1 MKEHLT
7 VDSVMTAD
15 GEVVL
20 LGPVD
25 KDGHR
30 VPLDTTDLYGPR
42 GEHYKVKSFVHFP
55 LMDGWFME
63 CAFTHD
69 LIDVSSLRLKAPDSW
84 EKLLEDLGGVLQQGG
99 RSGHKA
105 CPRCGVEPKMED
117 VRERSLTKPN
127 VMSVKCPACGMS
139 NSIAWGS
146 MDLPPFRQAV
156 AMLADSWNSR

>member
-15 GEVVL
+15 GEVVP

-42 GEHYKVKSFVHFP
+42 GEHYKVKSFAHFP
-55 LMDGWFME
+55 RMDGWFME

-84 EKLLEDLGGVLQQGG
+84 GLPCRLDSYSIRQV
-99 RSGHKA
+99 
-105 CPRCGVEPKMED
+105 P
-117 VRERSLTKPN
+117 ERSEYR
-127 VMSVKCPACGMS
+127 S
-139 NSIAWGS
+139 
-146 MDLPPFRQAV
+146 
-156 AMLADSWNSR
+156 SR

>member
-1 MKEHLT
+1 MSERL
-7 VDSVMTAD
+7 VADSIMTAD
-15 GEVVL
+15 GEVVP

-30 VPLDTTDLYGPR
+30 VPLDTTSLYGPR

-99 RSGHKA
+99 RSGH
-105 CPRCGVEPKMED
+105 
-117 VRERSLTKPN
+117 
-127 VMSVKCPACGMS
+127 PACVYLAARGLCRGHMDKDGQCKLSNASICENGMVS
-139 NSIAWGS
+139 NIRGRIKRLYEG
-146 MDLPPFRQAV
+146 DGE
-156 AMLADSWNSR
+156 